1 MNGDDSRR
9 RHKDDD
15 KKSRK
20 RDEEVSMVISPFISV
35 VHISHP
41 NCYEALIMIGPVYWK
56 HNPVQTAV
64 KTQYIFLK
72 LQLLE
77 KFLG

>member
-20 RDEEVSMVISPFISV
+20 RDEEVSVVISPFIS

-41 NCYEALIMIGPVYWK
+41 NCYEALIMIGPVYLK

-64 KTQYIFLK
+64 KTQCIFVK